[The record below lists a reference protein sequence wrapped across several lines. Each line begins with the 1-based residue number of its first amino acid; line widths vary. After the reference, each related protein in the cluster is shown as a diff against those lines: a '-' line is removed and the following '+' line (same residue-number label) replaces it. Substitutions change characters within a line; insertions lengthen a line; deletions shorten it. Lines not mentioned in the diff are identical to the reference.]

1 MYHGCGDVDHCG
13 EAGVGFVGPHGD
25 AFELLELAE
34 EVFDQVTPF
43 VHLGVDRERLQATRM
58 LRDHDLGAA
67 GVEIGDVAASRM
79 RASLRKTDN
88 VQNLSHFGLG

>member
-13 EAGVGFVGPHGD
+13 EAGVGFVGPQGD

-43 VHLGVDRERLQATRM
+43 VHLGVDRERLQAARM
-58 LRDHDLGAA
+58 LQAWYSSIARVVPAA
-67 GVEIGDVAASRM
+67 ADS
-79 RASLRKTDN
+79 
-88 VQNLSHFGLG
+88 